1 MSELTYLNRWQ
12 RYQLARLQGLIDG
25 LKTEARRLKGRDF
38 APAIDLLGE
47 AMMEDLMAYCED
59 LRNDVK
65 QGKRIEMPELRF
77 ERL

>member
-12 RYQLARLQGLIDG
+12 RYQFARLQGLIDG
-25 LKTEARRLKGRDF
+25 LRTEARRLKSRDF
-38 APAIDLLGE
+38 TPAIDALGE

-59 LRNDVK
+59 LRTDVK